1 MKNREMF
8 DTHPLWETIEQIQA
22 REDLRDLE
30 TETRN
35 YLKALLEHL
44 QKRRE
49 HTNHYYVPQAS
60 LDRLQNQLNYAASNI
75 PNSPRS
81 VESYVD
87 EAFNE
92 LSTSWP
98 AMAGSRVVDISV
110 STFQALMNDISQ
122 EIEKAY
128 KAVSIV
134 EITKDAYA
142 EEIRRLESNIAE
154 YEESA
159 SKKIENIAAE
169 AEESTREL
177 NAQLARNIED
187 ANKKATESKDS
198 TEAKY
203 ISEMSAIEAQAQDL
217 LDKVSNKAS
226 KISGKVIADSYG
238 KYARNKGCSK
248 WFYDVLAIV
257 FAVIGI
263 FLVGFA
269 LVGMHADETSATVY
283 KTAVSLASFTIS
295 GFLFKR
301 GTYEQREAK
310 AAKRTELTLR
320 QYESFIANLGDE
332 EKDGITK
339 DIADRVFIK
348 GELDDTVPTISES
361 IMQRKVSSSETKE
374 IVELVQMIMK
384 SNSGTTPP
392 LN

>member
-1 MKNREMF
+1 MKSKESF
-8 DTHPLWETIEQIQA
+8 DTHPLWKTIEQIQA
-22 REDLRDLE
+22 RNDLRDLE

-35 YLKALLEHL
+35 YLKVLLEHL
-44 QKRRE
+44 QKRRD

-110 STFQALMNDISQ
+110 STFQTLMGDISL
-122 EIEKAY
+122 EIERAHE
-128 KAVSIV
+128 AVNIV
-134 EITKDAYA
+134 ESTKNTYT
-142 EEIRRLESNIAE
+142 EEIKRLESSITE
-154 YEESA
+154 YEESV
-159 SKKIENIAAE
+159 SEKIETIAVK

-177 NAQLARNIED
+177 NDRLAQNIED
-187 ANKKATESKDS
+187 ANNRAAESKDS

-203 ISEMSAIEAQAQDL
+203 ISEMNAIEAQAQEL

-248 WFYDVLAIV
+248 WFYDVLAII

-269 LVGMHADETSATVY
+269 LVGMHADKTSATVY

-320 QYESFIANLGDE
+320 QYESFIANLSEE
-332 EKDGITK
+332 EKDRITK

-348 GELDDTVPTISES
+348 GELDDTAPTISES
-361 IMQRKVSSSETKE
+361 IMQRKASSSETKE